1 MLKTR
6 MLIIMILAILL
17 TGTGLANAES
27 GTLACVARHV
37 PDVVQ
42 ASFQLSNF
50 NDDAVIRIEQILI
63 YNMAGELL
71 CIGPEGWPNI
81 ENFALRPNAGTWFS
95 ANNLITWCTE
105 PPGITSTD
113 RWLIVKA
120 YWVSEGTTVFPLYG
134 QTTEVAQRN
143 KVPVSRSS
151 LKCDTVEYSGRR

>member
-17 TGTGLANAES
+17 TGTGLANADS

-37 PDVVQ
+37 PEVVQ

-50 NDDAVIRIEQILI
+50 NDDAVIRIEQILV
-63 YNMAGELL
+63 YNMQGDLL
-71 CIGPEGWPNI
+71 CRGPEGWGNSD
-81 ENFALRPNAGTWFS
+81 NWVLRPNAGTWFS
-95 ANNLITWCTE
+95 GKRLIDWCTE

-113 RWLIVKA
+113 LWLIVKA
-120 YWVSEGTTVFPLYG
+120 YWVSEGPTLFPLYG